1 MKIFGTGYDYE
12 EEDLST
18 PFEHRI
24 QSTKAVLFFQ
34 APAFIL
40 ITYILSLVYDF
51 KFGFWVW
58 FVISF
63 FLLSLI
69 YDWYKY
75 LKNHVYVK
83 IGAKIS

>member
-1 MKIFGTGYDYE
+1 LKIFGTGYDYE

-40 ITYILSLVYDF
+40 ITYILSLGLRFQIRVLGVVCNCILPF
-51 KFGFWVW
+51 
-58 FVISF
+58 IIN
-63 FLLSLI
+63 L
-69 YDWYKY
+69 
-75 LKNHVYVK
+75 
-83 IGAKIS
+83 